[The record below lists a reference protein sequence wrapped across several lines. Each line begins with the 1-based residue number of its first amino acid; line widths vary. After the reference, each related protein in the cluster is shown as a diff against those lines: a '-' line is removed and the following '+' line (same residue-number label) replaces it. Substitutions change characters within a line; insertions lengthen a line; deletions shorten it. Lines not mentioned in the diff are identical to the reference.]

1 MTLSHCIGAAAVLL
15 LITAT
20 GLYSGRRVKNAG
32 DFSTGG
38 KRGGVGIVAGAIT
51 GTLIGGAST
60 IGTAQLAVVK
70 GFSAWWFTLG
80 AGLGCF
86 ALALFF
92 VRPLHA
98 AGVSTLSGI
107 FAVRY
112 GKRAG
117 VLAAILMSL
126 GNLLTIVAQILSGVA
141 LVTSMADVD
150 PFAAS
155 AGIALLMLAYVVF
168 GGVWG
173 AGMVGIVKLA
183 LLGAAILACG
193 GIALIRGG
201 GFGAFYNQ
209 LPHADYF
216 SLTARGAG
224 VDLGAGLSLIVGVL
238 TTQTYLQAV
247 MAARGVREGVRG
259 ALLSGL
265 ITPVIGVMCIF
276 VGMYVKLRHPEWG
289 ALSALPAFVLAYLP
303 PVIAGMVLATL
314 LVTLV
319 GTGAGIALG
328 ISSMFCR
335 DIYQAYINTDCDD
348 AGLLSMSRLG
358 IVAVLGISL
367 LLTAGSMG
375 SMILDCSFLA
385 MGLRG
390 AVAFVPLCCAL
401 FFPGR
406 VHRRCIEIAMLAGP
420 AFVILGNC
428 LLPRAIDPLFYG
440 IIASVLTMLV
450 GVIINKRPE
459 TSKALQE
466 SS

>member
-1 MTLSHCIGAAAVLL
+1 MVLL

-20 GLYSGRRVKNAG
+20 GLYSGRRIKNAR

-38 KRGGVGIVAGAIT
+38 KKGGVAIVAGTIT

-80 AGLGCF
+80 AGLGCVT
-86 ALALFF
+86 LALVFAK
-92 VRPLHA
+92 PLHA

-107 FAVRY
+107 FADRY

-117 VLAAILMSL
+117 VLSIILMSL

-150 PFAAS
+150 PVLAS
-155 AGIALLMLAYVVF
+155 VGITLLMLAYVVF
-168 GGVWG
+168 GGLWG
-173 AGMVGIVKLA
+173 TGMVGIVKLF
-183 LLGAAILACG
+183 LLSAAVLLCG
-193 GIALIRGG
+193 GVALVHGG
-201 GFGAFYNQ
+201 GPGAFYHQ

-216 SLTARGAG
+216 NLVARGAG
-224 VDLGAGLSLIVGVL
+224 VDLGAGLSLVVGVL

-247 MAARGVREGVRG
+247 IAARGVGEGIRG

-265 ITPVIGVMCIF
+265 ITPLIGIMCIF
-276 VGMYVKLRHPEWG
+276 VGMYVKLHHPEWG
-289 ALSALPAFVLAYLP
+289 SLSALPAFVLAYLP
-303 PVIAGMVLATL
+303 PVVSGMILATL

-335 DIYQAYINTDCDD
+335 DIYQAYLKTDCDD
-348 AGLLSMSRLG
+348 ASLLVMSRLG
-358 IVAVLGISL
+358 IVVVLGISL
-367 LLTAGSMG
+367 LLTAGNMG
-375 SMILDCSFLA
+375 AMILDCSFLA

-406 VHRRCIEIAMLAGP
+406 IHRHCIEIAMIAGP
-420 AFVILGNC
+420 VFVILGNY
-428 LLPRAIDPLFYG
+428 LLPPAIDPLFYG
-440 IIASVLTMLV
+440 IVASFLTVLIGFLV
-450 GVIINKRPE
+450 
-459 TSKALQE
+459 Q
-466 SS
+466 